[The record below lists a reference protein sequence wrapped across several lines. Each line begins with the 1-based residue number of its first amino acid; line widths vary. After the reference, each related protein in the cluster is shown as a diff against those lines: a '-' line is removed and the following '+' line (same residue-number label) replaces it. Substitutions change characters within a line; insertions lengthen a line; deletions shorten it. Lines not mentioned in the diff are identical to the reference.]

1 MRFKVCDGGG
11 WRWRWRLVKVY
22 AGGDGGGDGAPV
34 LLLSTVGPAQHSE
47 GRVRL
52 SDMEPLALSKLSA
65 N

>member
-1 MRFKVCDGGG
+1 MVE
-11 WRWRWRLVKVY
+11 VY
-22 AGGDGGGDGAPV
+22 AGGDGGGDVAPV
-34 LLLSTVGPAQHSE
+34 LLVSTVCPAQHGE